1 METAEKLQRLTKAEM
16 IWVILELERRSLVMS
31 DLPFILRDLELRKLN
46 EREQEADR
54 LLHTAAEKRMAYC
67 ELMKP
72 YEGKRLVDIPQETIE
87 KASRLLEEAEEAA
100 RKWDRMMGMP
110 KGRRRRDGRGE
121 ENDSHG
127 PEYQGRN

>member
-54 LLHTAAEKRMAYC
+54 LCIPLRRNAWHTA
-67 ELMKP
+67 
-72 YEGKRLVDIPQETIE
+72 
-87 KASRLLEEAEEAA
+87 S
-100 RKWDRMMGMP
+100 
-110 KGRRRRDGRGE
+110 
-121 ENDSHG
+121 
-127 PEYQGRN
+127 

>member
-72 YEGKRLVDIPQETIE
+72 YEGKRLVPQETIE

-110 KGRRRRDGRGE
+110 KGRRRRDGRG
-121 ENDSHG
+121 
-127 PEYQGRN
+127 

>member
-1 METAEKLQRLTKAEM
+1 METAEKLQRLTKAEL
-16 IWVILELERRSLVMS
+16 IWVMLELERRSLVMS
-31 DLPFILRDLELRKLN
+31 DLPFILRDLEFRKLN

-54 LLHTAAEKRMAYC
+54 LLNIAAEKRMAYC

-87 KASRLLEEAEEAA
+87 KASRLLEEAEEAG

-110 KGRRRRDGRGE
+110 KSRKKKDGR
-121 ENDSHG
+121 
-127 PEYQGRN
+127 QT

>member
-1 METAEKLQRLTKAEM
+1 METAEKLQRLTKAEL

-31 DLPFILRDLELRKLN
+31 DLPFILRDLEFRKLN

-54 LLHTAAEKRMAYC
+54 LLNIAAEKRMAYC

-87 KASRLLEEAEEAA
+87 KALRLLEEAEEAS

-110 KGRRRRDGRGE
+110 KSRKKMDAR
-121 ENDSHG
+121 
-127 PEYQGRN
+127 QT

>member
-110 KGRRRRDGRGE
+110 KRRKRKDGR
-121 ENDSHG
+121 
-127 PEYQGRN
+127 QT

>member
-1 METAEKLQRLTKAEM
+1 METAEKLQKLTKAEL

-31 DLPFILRDLELRKLN
+31 DLPFILRDLEFRKLN

-54 LLHTAAEKRMAYC
+54 LLNIAAEKSMAYC

-87 KASRLLEEAEEAA
+87 KASRLLEEAEEAD

-110 KGRRRRDGRGE
+110 KKRKRGDGRG
-121 ENDSHG
+121 
-127 PEYQGRN
+127 

>member
-31 DLPFILRDLELRKLN
+31 DLPFILRDLEIRKL
-46 EREQEADR
+46 EKQEQEADR

-67 ELMKP
+67 VLMKP

-87 KASRLLEEAEEAA
+87 KASRLLEEAEEVG

-110 KGRRRRDGRGE
+110 KGRRRRDGRG
-121 ENDSHG
+121 
-127 PEYQGRN
+127 

>member
-1 METAEKLQRLTKAEM
+1 METAEKLQRLTKAEL

-31 DLPFILRDLELRKLN
+31 DLPFILRDLEFRKLN

-54 LLHTAAEKRMAYC
+54 LLNIAAEKRMAYC

-87 KASRLLEEAEEAA
+87 KALRLLEEAEEAS

-110 KGRRRRDGRGE
+110 KSRKRRDGRG
-121 ENDSHG
+121 
-127 PEYQGRN
+127 

>member
-1 METAEKLQRLTKAEM
+1 METAEKLQKLTKAEL

-31 DLPFILRDLELRKLN
+31 DLPFILRDLEFRKLN

-54 LLHTAAEKRMAYC
+54 LLNIAAEKRMAYC

-87 KASRLLEEAEEAA
+87 KASRLLEEAEEAG

-110 KGRRRRDGRGE
+110 KSRKKKDGR
-121 ENDSHG
+121 
-127 PEYQGRN
+127 QT

>member
-1 METAEKLQRLTKAEM
+1 METAEKLQRLTKAEL

-31 DLPFILRDLELRKLN
+31 DLPFILRDLEFRKLN

-54 LLHTAAEKRMAYC
+54 LLNIAAEKRMAYC

-87 KASRLLEEAEEAA
+87 KALRLLEKAEEAS

-110 KGRRRRDGRGE
+110 KSRKRRDGRG
-121 ENDSHG
+121 
-127 PEYQGRN
+127 

>member
-31 DLPFILRDLELRKLN
+31 DLPFILRDLEIRKL
-46 EREQEADR
+46 EKQEQEAGK

-67 ELMKP
+67 ALMKP

-100 RKWDRMMGMP
+100 RKWDRMM
-110 KGRRRRDGRGE
+110 
-121 ENDSHG
+121 
-127 PEYQGRN
+127 

>member
-54 LLHTAAEKRMAYC
+54 LWHTAAEKRMAYC

-110 KGRRRRDGRGE
+110 KGRRRRDGRG
-121 ENDSHG
+121 
-127 PEYQGRN
+127 

>member
-1 METAEKLQRLTKAEM
+1 M
-16 IWVILELERRSLVMS
+16 
-31 DLPFILRDLELRKLN
+31 
-46 EREQEADR
+46 
-54 LLHTAAEKRMAYC
+54 HTAAEKRMAYC

-110 KGRRRRDGRGE
+110 KGRRRRDGRG
-121 ENDSHG
+121 
-127 PEYQGRN
+127 

>member
-1 METAEKLQRLTKAEM
+1 METAEKLQRLTKAEL
-16 IWVILELERRSLVMS
+16 ILVILELERRSLVMS
-31 DLPFILRDLELRKLN
+31 DLPFILRDLEFRKLN

-54 LLHTAAEKRMAYC
+54 LLHIAAEKRMAYC

-87 KASRLLEEAEEAA
+87 KALRLLEEAEEAS

-110 KGRRRRDGRGE
+110 KSRKKKDGR
-121 ENDSHG
+121 
-127 PEYQGRN
+127 QT

>member
-1 METAEKLQRLTKAEM
+1 METAEKLQRLTKAEL
-16 IWVILELERRSLVMS
+16 ILVILELERRSLVMS

-54 LLHTAAEKRMAYC
+54 LLHIAAEKRMAYC

-72 YEGKRLVDIPQETIE
+72 YEGKRLVDIPRETIE
-87 KASRLLEEAEEAA
+87 KASRLLEEAAEAG

-110 KGRRRRDGRGE
+110 KGRRRRDGRG
-121 ENDSHG
+121 
-127 PEYQGRN
+127 

>member
-1 METAEKLQRLTKAEM
+1 METAEKLQRLTKAEL

-31 DLPFILRDLELRKLN
+31 DLPFILRDLEIRKL
-46 EREQEADR
+46 EKQEQEADR
-54 LLHTAAEKRMAYC
+54 LLNIAAEKRMAYC

-72 YEGKRLVDIPQETIE
+72 YDGKRLVDIPQETIE

-110 KGRRRRDGRGE
+110 KSRKRKDGR
-121 ENDSHG
+121 
-127 PEYQGRN
+127 QT